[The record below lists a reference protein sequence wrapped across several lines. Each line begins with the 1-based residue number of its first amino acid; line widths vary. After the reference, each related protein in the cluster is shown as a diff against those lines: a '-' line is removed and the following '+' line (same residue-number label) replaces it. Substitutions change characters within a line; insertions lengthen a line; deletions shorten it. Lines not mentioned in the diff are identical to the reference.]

1 MSRGSAIEARDT
13 SPRMIARN
21 TTRAARIDSTILPE
35 KIEPRSVE
43 ERGTVRSAGLSP
55 FPYAGMTQIRL
66 LGCSLRPVVFRPP
79 LTVISKIEPAGEECQ
94 PRFAREAQRLIVSPA
109 MRQAVILANG
119 APPPHEVLQR
129 AIGSSTLFICADG
142 GANTARVLGARPAA
156 IIGDFDSVTPETLEH
171 FADVP
176 QIRDAGED
184 RTDTEKAI
192 EHVLSKGRFQE
203 ITLLGASSGRLDH
216 EMEHVGLMRRY
227 LHRVR
232 IVVESGF
239 GRAYA

>member
-1 MSRGSAIEARDT
+1 
-13 SPRMIARN
+13 
-21 TTRAARIDSTILPE
+21 
-35 KIEPRSVE
+35 
-43 ERGTVRSAGLSP
+43 
-55 FPYAGMTQIRL
+55 
-66 LGCSLRPVVFRPP
+66 
-79 LTVISKIEPAGEECQ
+79 
-94 PRFAREAQRLIVSPA
+94 

-239 GRAYA
+239 GRAYAASKDVKLECHPGTVISFFAIGAPVPGVTTVHLRYALENRTMDLGFQDSISNVVDATPAWIRFKRGTLLVVETTIP

>member
-1 MSRGSAIEARDT
+1 
-13 SPRMIARN
+13 
-21 TTRAARIDSTILPE
+21 
-35 KIEPRSVE
+35 
-43 ERGTVRSAGLSP
+43 
-55 FPYAGMTQIRL
+55 
-66 LGCSLRPVVFRPP
+66 
-79 LTVISKIEPAGEECQ
+79 
-94 PRFAREAQRLIVSPA
+94 
-109 MRQAVILANG
+109 AVILANG

-142 GANTARVLGARPAA
+142 GANAARALGVRPAA

-192 EHVLSKGRFQE
+192 EYVLSKGRFQE

-239 GRAYA
+239 GRAYAASKDVKLECHTGTVISFFAIGAPVPGVTTVHLRYALENRTMDLGFQDSISNVVDATPAWIRFKRGTLLVVETTIP

>member
-1 MSRGSAIEARDT
+1 MGSFGG
-13 SPRMIARN
+13 S
-21 TTRAARIDSTILPE
+21 
-35 KIEPRSVE
+35 
-43 ERGTVRSAGLSP
+43 
-55 FPYAGMTQIRL
+55 
-66 LGCSLRPVVFRPP
+66 
-79 LTVISKIEPAGEECQ
+79 
-94 PRFAREAQRLIVSPA
+94 FAREAQRLLVSRA

-142 GANTARVLGARPAA
+142 GANTARVLGVRPAA

-239 GRAYA
+239 GRAYAANKDVKLECHPGTVISFFAIGAPVPGVTTVHLRYALENRTMDLGFQDSISNVVDATPAWIRFKRGTLLVVETTLP

>member
-1 MSRGSAIEARDT
+1 
-13 SPRMIARN
+13 
-21 TTRAARIDSTILPE
+21 
-35 KIEPRSVE
+35 
-43 ERGTVRSAGLSP
+43 
-55 FPYAGMTQIRL
+55 
-66 LGCSLRPVVFRPP
+66 
-79 LTVISKIEPAGEECQ
+79 
-94 PRFAREAQRLIVSPA
+94 

-142 GANTARVLGARPAA
+142 GANAARALGVRPAA
-156 IIGDFDSVTPETLEH
+156 IIGDFDSVMPETLEH

-192 EHVLSKGRFQE
+192 EYVLSKGRFQE

-239 GRAYA
+239 GRAYAASKDVKLECHTGTVISFFAIGAPVPGVTTVHLRYALENRTMDLGFQDSISNVVDATPAWIRFKRGTLLVVETTIP